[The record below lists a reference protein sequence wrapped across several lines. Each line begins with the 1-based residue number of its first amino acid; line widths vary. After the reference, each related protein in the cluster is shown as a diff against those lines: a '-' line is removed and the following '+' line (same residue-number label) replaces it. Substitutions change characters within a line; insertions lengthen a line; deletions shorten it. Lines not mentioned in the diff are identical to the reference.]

1 MSGPWYCWHDRAL
14 VLRVRVQPRADRD
27 EIAGL
32 HGNQLKIR
40 LRAPPV
46 DGKANASLVRLV
58 ARLCGVARKDVEII
72 SGTSGRDKRVRIEAP
87 RSLPDG
93 VQPGDPHSR

>member
-1 MSGPWYCWHDRAL
+1 MAEPWYCWHDRAL

-40 LRAPPV
+40 LRTPPV
-46 DGKANASLVRLV
+46 DGKANASLVRFV
-58 ARLCGVARKDVEII
+58 ARLCGVPRKNVEII
-72 SGTSGRDKRVRIEAP
+72 SGASGRDKRIRIEAP
-87 RSLPDG
+87 RCVPDG
-93 VQPGDPHSR
+93 VQPGGLRAR